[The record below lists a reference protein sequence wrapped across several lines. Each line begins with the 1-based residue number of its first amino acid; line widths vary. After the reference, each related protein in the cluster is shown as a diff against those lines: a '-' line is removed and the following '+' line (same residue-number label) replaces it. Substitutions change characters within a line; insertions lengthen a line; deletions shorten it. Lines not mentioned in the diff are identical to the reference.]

1 MSSMLYFSNHFDFY
15 LPSKSLIWQMRKRAQ
30 RSEATQDT
38 VGKLQSREE
47 TPDAVAL
54 PLVLSVTPKP
64 PCENAEPWSVG
75 SRELVCS

>member
-1 MSSMLYFSNHFDFY
+1 M
-15 LPSKSLIWQMRKRAQ
+15 
-30 RSEATQDT
+30 TQDT